1 MVKKIVIVDDEVHIR
16 LLLEQTLEEL
26 EDDFDIEILSAADG
40 EEGLALI
47 RLEQPELVLLD
58 IMMPKMNGYEVCQ
71 AVRDDQS
78 LQQVKIVLLTAKGQE
93 IDRKH
98 GMELGAYKYLTK
110 PFNPDEIIDL
120 AKEILDLEDM

>member
-26 EDDFDIEILSAADG
+26 EDDFDVEILSAADG

-47 RLEQPELVLLD
+47 RLERPELVLLD
-58 IMMPKMNGYEVCQ
+58 IMMPKMNGFEVCQ

-78 LQQVKIVLLTAKGQE
+78 LQQVKIVLLTAKGQK

-98 GMELGAYKYLTK
+98 GMELGAYKYLTN

-120 AKEILDLEDM
+120 AKEILDLGDM

>member
-16 LLLEQTLEEL
+16 VLLEQTLEEL
-26 EDDFDIEILSAADG
+26 EDDFDVEILSAADG

-71 AVRDDQS
+71 ALRDDQS

>member
-16 LLLEQTLEEL
+16 VLLEQTLEEL
-26 EDDFDIEILSAADG
+26 EDDFDVEILSAADG

-71 AVRDDQS
+71 ALRDDQS

-110 PFNPDEIIDL
+110 PFNPDEIVDL
-120 AKEILDLEDM
+120 AKKILDLEDM

>member
-16 LLLEQTLEEL
+16 VLLEQTLEEL
-26 EDDFDIEILSAADG
+26 EDDFDVEIFSAADG

-93 IDRKH
+93 IDRKQ

>member
-1 MVKKIVIVDDEVHIR
+1 MAKKIVIADDEVHIR

-26 EDDFDIEILSAADG
+26 EDDFDVKILSAADG

-47 RLEQPELVLLD
+47 RLERPELVLLD

-78 LQQVKIVLLTAKGQE
+78 LQQVKIVLLTAKGQK

-120 AKEILDLEDM
+120 AKEILDLGDM